1 MTGKRR
7 TDKEKLKLIMEC
19 RASGL
24 SDSQWCRMHGIP
36 PSTMYTWIHRFRALG
51 YPEIPLKEIEET
63 TVIVPPQEVVKL
75 EIVSDEDDSFEQ
87 LNAPIVRDSRAF
99 ELQNTPICNSY
110 EQQNTPIVRNNYE
123 SAVPDLQAAIEIKTS
138 KATFKIANNMNP
150 ELFKILLDSL
160 GGVL

>member
-99 ELQNTPICNSY
+99 E
-110 EQQNTPIVRNNYE
+110 QQNTPIVRNNYE
-123 SAVPDLQAAIEIKTS
+123 SVVPDLQAAIEIKTS

-160 GGVL
+160 GGAI

>member
-36 PSTMYTWIHRFRALG
+36 PSTMYTWIHRFRELG

-87 LNAPIVRDSRAF
+87 
-99 ELQNTPICNSY
+99 
-110 EQQNTPIVRNNYE
+110 QNTPIVRNNYE
-123 SAVPDLQAAIEIKTS
+123 SVVPDLQAAIEIKTS

>member
-87 LNAPIVRDSRAF
+87 
-99 ELQNTPICNSY
+99 
-110 EQQNTPIVRNNYE
+110 QNTPIVRNNYE

-160 GGVL
+160 GGAI

>member
-1 MTGKRR
+1 
-7 TDKEKLKLIMEC
+7 ME
-19 RASGL
+19 S
-24 SDSQWCRMHGIP
+24 P

-87 LNAPIVRDSRAF
+87 
-99 ELQNTPICNSY
+99 
-110 EQQNTPIVRNNYE
+110 QNTPIVRNNYE
-123 SAVPDLQAAIEIKTS
+123 SVVPDLQAAIEIKTS
-138 KATFKIANNMNP
+138 KAPFKIANNMNP

>member
-36 PSTMYTWIHRFRALG
+36 PSTMYTWIHRFRELG

-99 ELQNTPICNSY
+99 E
-110 EQQNTPIVRNNYE
+110 QQNTPIVRNNYE
-123 SAVPDLQAAIEIKTS
+123 SVVPDLQAAIEIKTS